1 MNISSRMADAPAGH
15 VEAVRAAIHENVTPD
30 RWKRLV
36 ENMVEIATGESRQAV
51 NAAAFLANHCPIPDD
66 IVADATRGA
75 RTKLAGPEQVDEWCR
90 LLAERFGVPLP
101 ALVQT
106 LRVARQMV
114 DGGGVNA
121 PEARV
126 DGAE

>member
-1 MNISSRMADAPAGH
+1 MNIASRMADAPAGH

-36 ENMVEIATGESRQAV
+36 ENMVEIATGGSRQAV
-51 NAAAFLANHCPIPDD
+51 NAAAFLANHCPIPDEV
-66 IVADATRGA
+66 VADATRGA
-75 RTKLAGPEQVDEWCR
+75 RTKLASPEQVDEWCG

-106 LRVARQMV
+106 LRVAKQIIE
-114 DGGGVNA
+114 GGIVPTAEGRTN
-121 PEARV
+121 
-126 DGAE
+126 GAE